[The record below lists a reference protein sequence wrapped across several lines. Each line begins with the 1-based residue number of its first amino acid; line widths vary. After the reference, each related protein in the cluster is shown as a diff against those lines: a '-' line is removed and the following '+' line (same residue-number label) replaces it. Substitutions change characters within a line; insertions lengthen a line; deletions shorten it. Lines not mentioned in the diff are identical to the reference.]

1 ESVGPPLASSVWR
14 GDASD
19 SRTHSPVHSGAHSL
33 GSPARDAA
41 LAARAR
47 RRVDADCPR
56 SGASDHRS
64 IVRFSAPRSRA
75 ARVLGAGPGDEGLP
89 VRAPVRGARRA
100 RGRARRVLRADA
112 LHRHQSHLLGS
123 RRQRAQPRRG
133 LPDPAEEGRLM
144 PLVVYFLCS
153 VTALL
158 CAILVMR
165 AYLKERV
172 GLLMWTGLCFLGLS
186 LNNALLF
193 VDMLYAL
200 DIGTA
205 RKIPAV
211 VGVGLL
217 LHGLIAASR

>member
-1 ESVGPPLASSVWR
+1 
-14 GDASD
+14 
-19 SRTHSPVHSGAHSL
+19 
-33 GSPARDAA
+33 
-41 LAARAR
+41 
-47 RRVDADCPR
+47 
-56 SGASDHRS
+56 
-64 IVRFSAPRSRA
+64 
-75 ARVLGAGPGDEGLP
+75 
-89 VRAPVRGARRA
+89 
-100 RGRARRVLRADA
+100 
-112 LHRHQSHLLGS
+112 
-123 RRQRAQPRRG
+123 
-133 LPDPAEEGRLM
+133 M